1 MKRYLGFFGVIAI
14 SLSQLGADWT
24 QFRGSGSSGISAES
38 LPVEFDVA
46 SKKNIGWTADL
57 PGRGLSGPIVIGDR
71 VFLTASSGFRQD
83 RLHVICLDVGS
94 GEKIWHRQ
102 FLATGRTMSHPKMCN
117 ATPQPASDGKRIFA
131 FYSSNDLICLD
142 LDGNLQWFRGLTHDF
157 PNASNSLG
165 MASSPVVVG
174 NQVVVQVENA
184 SDSFATAINV
194 ETGEHT
200 WKIDRPTGN
209 NWTSPSVLAGRTP
222 DEKLVVLQSAVN
234 LIAYNAANGK
244 EVWKHM
250 VECSSTP
257 STTIVGNML
266 FVPSKGLTAL
276 RHIPDSDA
284 PEVVW
289 QEQRLGP
296 STPSPIIYNG
306 RVYTTNGAGVLRC
319 GDASNGK
326 LLWQLR
332 LKGPFSSTP
341 VIAGGMIYFFNEDGL
356 AQVVDLSG
364 KKGKIVNTS
373 NFGETILCSPAAAA
387 GALYVRSDKH
397 LWKIAKTEK

>member
-1 MKRYLGFFGVIAI
+1 MKRHLCFLSLIVLA
-14 SLSQLGADWT
+14 LSQAAADWT
-24 QFRGSGSSGISAES
+24 QFRGSNSNGVTTDP
-38 LPVEFDVA
+38 LPEKFDVA
-46 SKKNIGWTADL
+46 DGTNIEWTVDL

-71 VFLTASSGFRQD
+71 VFMTASSGFRQD
-83 RLHVICLDVGS
+83 RLHVICLDAQS
-94 GEKIWHRQ
+94 GETIWHRQ
-102 FLATGRTMSHPKMCN
+102 FLATGNTMSHPKMCN
-117 ATPQPASDGKRIFA
+117 ATPQPASDGQRIFA

-142 LDGNLQWFRGLTHDF
+142 LDGNLQWFRGLTHDY

-184 SDSFATAINV
+184 SDSFAMAVNV
-194 ETGEHT
+194 ETGEQT
-200 WKIDRPTGN
+200 WKIDRPKGN
-209 NWTSPSVLAGRTP
+209 NWTSPIVLTGRSP

-234 LIAYNAANGK
+234 LIAYEANTGK

-257 STTIVGNML
+257 SPTIAGDML

-296 STPSPIIYNG
+296 ATPSPLAHDG
-306 RVYTTNGAGVLRC
+306 KVYALNRASVLSC
-319 GDASNGK
+319 GNAADGSLN
-326 LLWQLR
+326 WQLR

-341 VIAGGMIYFFNEDGL
+341 LIAGERMYLFNEKGL

-364 KKGKIVNTS
+364 KKGSVVNQCE
-373 NFGETILCSPAAAA
+373 FGETILCTPAAAA
-387 GALYVRSDKH
+387 GALYVRSDEH
-397 LWKIAKTEK
+397 LWKIAEVEK